1 MQHLAR
7 VASHSFDTGM
17 TAKNIA
23 IVWAPNLL
31 RSKDLDMGGVA
42 ALQVNILLFFPFVDL
57 SYYIYFS
64 INYSGINLF
73 RLQSFIRISVVY
85 LPE

>member
-7 VASHSFDTGM
+7 VASHSGDTGM

-42 ALQVNILLFFPFVDL
+42 ALQVSYFLGCIPILMIMHCKILHMKESVG
-57 SYYIYFS
+57 YYQKTEGYRNKIKY
-64 INYSGINLF
+64 YC
-73 RLQSFIRISVVY
+73 
-85 LPE
+85 

>member
-7 VASHSFDTGM
+7 VASHSGDTGM

-42 ALQVNILLFFPFVDL
+42 ALQVSYFLGHIPL
-57 SYYIYFS
+57 SLMIMQCKM
-64 INYSGINLF
+64 LVMKE
-73 RLQSFIRISVVY
+73 SVPV
-85 LPE
+85 LPEN